1 LNGKTVNI
9 DSRPSDALALAVRT
23 HVPIMVTQSVMD
35 SAGIIPE
42 EDMQEEGEEILE
54 APEVGS
60 ERLSV
65 FEDFLENLEEDP
77 SDENEDEED
86 DD

>member
-1 LNGKTVNI
+1 
-9 DSRPSDALALAVRT
+9 
-23 HVPIMVTQSVMD
+23 MD
-35 SAGIIPE
+35 TAGIIPE

-65 FEDFLENLEEDP
+65 FEDFLENLQ
-77 SDENEDEED
+77 DEPGDEDEDEGDAED
-86 DD
+86 AV